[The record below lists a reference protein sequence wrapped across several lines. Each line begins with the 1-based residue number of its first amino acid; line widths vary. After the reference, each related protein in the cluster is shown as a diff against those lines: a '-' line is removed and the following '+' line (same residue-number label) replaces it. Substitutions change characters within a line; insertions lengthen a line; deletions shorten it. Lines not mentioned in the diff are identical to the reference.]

1 MQGVTYQKLITWK
14 DLNIGLANKNGDDV
28 YRHPKEKELH
38 DNLAN
43 NSNNFIKKMM
53 DFKPLEPDVWGIFNF
68 QDRTEN
74 SIC

>member
-1 MQGVTYQKLITWK
+1 MLGVTYQKLITWK

-43 NSNNFIKKMM
+43 
-53 DFKPLEPDVWGIFNF
+53 
-68 QDRTEN
+68 
-74 SIC
+74 